1 MKIYFSASSSNLNKD
16 RELYEVIIKAIEES
30 GGQSACN
37 WIEDKTKLNA
47 SELFEKTIEDIKSS
61 EVLIAEITHPS
72 TGVGQQIAMA
82 LSWKI
87 PVIALK
93 RTDVKGDSR
102 FTLGTKSPYLHII
115 KYTPSTLGKVLRKTF
130 DDVNKSK
137 YIKFNFVTTRE
148 LYDFLDTNS
157 QAKGM
162 SMSELLRIIVEDWR
176 TRNS

>member
-72 TGVGQQIAMA
+72 QVVGQQIAMA

-93 RTDVKGDSR
+93 RTDVKVILD
-102 FTLGTKSPYLHII
+102 
-115 KYTPSTLGKVLRKTF
+115 LR
-130 DDVNKSK
+130 
-137 YIKFNFVTTRE
+137 
-148 LYDFLDTNS
+148 
-157 QAKGM
+157 
-162 SMSELLRIIVEDWR
+162 
-176 TRNS
+176 